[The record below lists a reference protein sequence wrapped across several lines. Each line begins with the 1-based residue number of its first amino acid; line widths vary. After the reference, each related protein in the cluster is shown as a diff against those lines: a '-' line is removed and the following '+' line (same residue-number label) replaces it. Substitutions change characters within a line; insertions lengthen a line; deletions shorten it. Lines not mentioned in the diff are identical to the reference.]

1 MKSRST
7 LHHSYTSNALG
18 KAVHPDAPSGG
29 GGRGHF
35 VEARPSGS
43 GASVDQTALPHP
55 RSPAGRRL
63 TPDDISAAAQR
74 ASPPDSLHIMFFME
88 DVSPSEEQYVRSIAA
103 YAKAPPR
110 KMRVIVNGGREKGLV
125 NGRMEDGL
133 ATHADLQAAIN
144 DPTMRGT
151 IVISH
156 GSPEGKIW
164 EKHGIAICPAGFT
177 GSAKFPC
184 ALTLRPRFGSPR
196 PQWVLLAGCHM
207 GASEDAWK
215 QTFGKPLMLDA
226 SEVYTTGGKSSIS
239 GTDDDTE
246 STIPKL
252 KAVFDWLKDY
262 KSNL

>member
-1 MKSRST
+1 M
-7 LHHSYTSNALG
+7 
-18 KAVHPDAPSGG
+18 
-29 GGRGHF
+29 
-35 VEARPSGS
+35 
-43 GASVDQTALPHP
+43 DQTALPHP
-55 RSPAGRRL
+55 RSPAGRHL
-63 TPDDISAAAQR
+63 TPDEISAAAQR
-74 ASPPDSLHIMFFME
+74 ASPLDSLHIMFFMK
-88 DVSPSEEQYVRSIAA
+88 DVSPSEGQYIESIMA
-103 YAKAPPR
+103 YAQAPPK
-110 KMRVIVNGGREKGLV
+110 KMRVIVNGGRRK
-125 NGRMEDGL
+125 GL
-133 ATHADLQAAIN
+133 ATHADLQAAIS

-164 EKHGIAICPAGFT
+164 EKHGIAICPPGFT

-184 ALTLRPRFGSPR
+184 ALTLRPRIGSPR

-252 KAVFDWLKDY
+252 KAVFDWLRDR
-262 KSNL
+262 KSNF

>member
-7 LHHSYTSNALG
+7 LHHSYTANALG

-63 TPDDISAAAQR
+63 TPDEISAAAQR

-88 DVSPSEEQYVRSIAA
+88 DVSPSEGQYIESIMA
-103 YAKAPPR
+103 YAQTPPK
-110 KMRVIVNGGREKGLV
+110 KMRVIVNGGRRK
-125 NGRMEDGL
+125 GL
-133 ATHADLQAAIN
+133 ATHADLQAAIS
-144 DPTMRGT
+144 DPAMRGT

-164 EKHGIAICPAGFT
+164 EKHGIAICPPGFT

-184 ALTLRPRFGSPR
+184 ALTLRPRIGSPR

-252 KAVFDWLKDY
+252 KAVFDWLRDR
-262 KSNL
+262 KSNF